1 MTLNVGVIGVGMI
14 GQDHIR
20 RLTTVLAGSGVVAV
34 TDVDQARAQAVADG
48 LPAGHK
54 ARVHSTGE
62 ALIADADVD
71 AVVVTSWGPT
81 HEDYVLACIAAGKP
95 VFCEKPLA
103 TTQEACSRIID
114 AEVAHGSRL
123 VQVGYMRR
131 YDPAYRALK
140 EVIASGSIGAP
151 LLYHSRHRNPSVPP
165 HYTGDMAITD
175 TAVHDFD
182 VVRWLLD
189 EEFVATT
196 VLTPR
201 RSRHG
206 GELQDP
212 VVILLETESGA
223 LVDVEVSVNIRY
235 GYDIQ
240 GEVVG
245 EDGTAALGD
254 SSLVLVRHGGSVNA
268 RVPADWRERFLL
280 AYDIEFQEWIDA
292 LAAGGATG
300 PSAWDGYAAAVVS
313 DSALEAARTGT
324 RAAVTLRDKPNLY
337 AKP

>member
-1 MTLNVGVIGVGMI
+1 VTVNVGVIGVGMI
-14 GQDHIR
+14 GEDHVR
-20 RLTTVLAGSGVVAV
+20 RLTRVLSGAQVVAL
-34 TDVDQARAQAVADG
+34 TDVDSARAQALAERVPG
-48 LPAGHK
+48 
-54 ARVHSTGE
+54 ARVLATGQNV
-62 ALIADADVD
+62 IDADEVD
-71 AVVVTSWGPT
+71 AVLVASWGPT
-81 HEDYVLACIAAGKP
+81 HEEYVLAGIVAGKH

-103 TTQEACSRIID
+103 TTQEACSRILD
-114 AEVAHGSRL
+114 AEVAYGRRL

-131 YDPAYRALK
+131 YDAAYRALK
-140 EVIASGSIGAP
+140 DVVTSGSIGAP
-151 LLYHSRHRNPSVPP
+151 LLVHSRHRNPSVPS
-165 HYTGDMAITD
+165 HYTGNMAITD

-212 VVILLETESGA
+212 MVILLETESDV

-235 GYDIQ
+235 GYDIR

-245 EDGTAALGD
+245 EDGTAALAD
-254 SSLVLVRHGGSVNA
+254 SSPVIVRRDGGFTG
-268 RVPADWRERFLL
+268 RVPADWRERFLR
-280 AYDIEFQEWIDA
+280 AYDVELQEWIDA
-292 LAAGGATG
+292 VAAGGCTG

-313 DSALEAARTGT
+313 DSALEALRTGT
-324 RAAVTLRDKPNLY
+324 RTPVRLRDKPDLY
-337 AKP
+337 AKTP